1 MSTAVKSVPG
11 GPFQEV
17 LALLMAHAL
26 GGAESES
33 DPFVLSRLVREY
45 IAWALALYYQCDHCN
60 HHHHRAIVA
69 LQKKEQEPQWPW
81 EPVIAEVVLFTRA
94 RQSDVSSEE
103 WRVWERQ
110 WSRLTH
116 ILSTENARIVTLILF
131 AIGMARDD
139 KDLVRLAFGSAAGMC
154 ADKTRLPGVVRDVFR
169 VVVAMKAATTQ
180 FRMEADIKALLAKQ
194 HAESA

>member
-1 MSTAVKSVPG
+1 MVDTAKSVPG

-17 LALLMAHAL
+17 LGLLMAHAL

-60 HHHHRAIVA
+60 RHHHRAVVV
-69 LQKKEQEPQWPW
+69 LQKKEGEQSWPW

-94 RQSDVSSEE
+94 KQSEVSAEE
-103 WRVWERQ
+103 WRVWEQQ
-110 WSRLTH
+110 WRRFTNVLQQ
-116 ILSTENARIVTLILF
+116 ENARVATLILL
-131 AIGMARDD
+131 AVGMARDD
-139 KDLVRLAFGSAAGMC
+139 KDLVALAFDTAVGLC
-154 ADKTRLPGVVRDVFR
+154 ADKFRLPGVVRDVFR

-180 FRMEADIKALLAKQ
+180 FRIEGDVKALIAKHLAE
-194 HAESA
+194 AA